1 MTAEIN
7 RFSVFDGT
15 LATTRE
21 IDIVR
26 KTVPDPAGRQWQTI
40 GLL

>member
-21 IDIVR
+21 IDIVCR
-26 KTVPDPAGRQWQTI
+26 KTVLDPAGRQ
-40 GLL
+40 